1 MTKQQETL
9 MAQDKNGFGL
19 VHRNRETDAPLLP
32 VDEMERFQQFRPD
45 FNDWILK
52 QTETEAEHRRDM
64 EKSDIE
70 KVYRERRRG
79 QIFGFFMGLCG
90 IIGGATVAIRGYS
103 SAGATIASI
112 SIGTLALAFLN
123 QNSK

>member
-79 QIFGFFMGLCG
+79 QFSAFSWGFAEL
-90 IIGGATVAIRGYS
+90 
-103 SAGATIASI
+103 SAGLPWQYAAIPVQ
-112 SIGTLALAFLN
+112 GLQLHQYLLAR
-123 QNSK
+123 